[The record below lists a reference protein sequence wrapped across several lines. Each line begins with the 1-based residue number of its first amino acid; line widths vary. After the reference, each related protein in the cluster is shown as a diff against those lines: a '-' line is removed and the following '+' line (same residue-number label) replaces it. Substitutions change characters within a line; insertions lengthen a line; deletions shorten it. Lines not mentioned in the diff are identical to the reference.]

1 VELALLSLALVGYLA
16 GTALSV
22 VGMVRGSARA
32 TRGSNFAWGIAWIV
46 HVAALVYRGWMAGG
60 FPMSNSGEF
69 LLALG
74 WGVMALYFLVWLKWR
89 IGAAGLVLAPLA
101 AVMVAASIGVVPGA
115 TQPIAH
121 GTRGLFVFHTTA
133 AMLGLAALGLAFA
146 MSLIYLVQDRTLK
159 SKQSFA
165 MLDRLP
171 SLEASDRIGHQALL
185 LGFPLLTLGIV
196 TGMIWNLIT
205 HNAIWTGSPKE
216 IFPTLAWILFALL
229 LVARSVW
236 GYRGRR
242 AAYLTIAGFAL
253 GLLTILGIAR

>member
-1 VELALLSLALVGYLA
+1 MERVLLSLALVGYLS
-16 GTALSV
+16 GITLSI
-22 VGMVRGSARA
+22 VGIVRDSARA
-32 TRGSNFAWGIAWIV
+32 TRGSNFALLFAWIV
-46 HVAALVYRGWMAGG
+46 HLAALVYRGWVVGG

-74 WGVMALYFLVWLKWR
+74 WLVMALYFLVWFKWR

-115 TQPIAH
+115 TEPIAY

-133 AMLGLAALGLAFA
+133 ATLGLAALGVAFA
-146 MSLIYLVQDRTLK
+146 MSLIYLVQERTLK

-171 SLEASDRIGHQALL
+171 SLDTSDRIGHQALL
-185 LGFPLLTLGIV
+185 LGFPLLTLGIA
-196 TGMIWNLIT
+196 TGIIWNVIAN
-205 HNAIWTGSPKE
+205 NAIWTGSPKE
-216 IFPTLAWILFALL
+216 IFPTLAWILFAVL
-229 LVARSVW
+229 LVARIVW

-253 GLLTILGIAR
+253 GLMTILGIAR

>member
-1 VELALLSLALVGYLA
+1 MERVLLSLALVGYLA
-16 GTALSV
+16 GITLSIL
-22 VGMVRGSARA
+22 GIVRHSARA
-32 TRGSNFAWGIAWIV
+32 TRGSNYALIFAWIV
-46 HVAALVYRGWMAGG
+46 HLAAVVYHGWVAGR
-60 FPMSNSGEF
+60 FPMSNSAEF
-69 LLALG
+69 LLVLG
-74 WGVMALYFLVWLKWR
+74 WVVLALYFIVWFKWR
-89 IGAAGLVLAPLA
+89 IAAAGLVLAPLA

-115 TQPIAH
+115 SEPLAY

-133 AMLGLAALGLAFA
+133 ATLGLAALGVAFA
-146 MSLIYLVQDRTLK
+146 MSLIYLVQERTLK

-171 SLEASDRIGHQALL
+171 SLETSDQIGHRALL
-185 LGFPLLTLGIV
+185 LGFPLLTLGIA
-196 TGMIWNLIT
+196 TGMVWNLIA
-205 HNAIWTGSPKE
+205 NDAIWTGSPKE

-229 LVARSVW
+229 LVARTLW

>member
-1 VELALLSLALVGYLA
+1 MERVLLSLSLVGYLA
-16 GTALSV
+16 GITLSII
-22 VGMVRGSARA
+22 GIVRHSTRA
-32 TRGSNFAWGIAWIV
+32 TRGSNYALLFAWIV
-46 HVAALVYRGWMAGG
+46 HLAALVYRGWATGG

-74 WGVMALYFLVWLKWR
+74 WLVMALYFLVWFKWR

-115 TQPIAH
+115 TEPIAY

-133 AMLGLAALGLAFA
+133 ATLGLAALGVAFA
-146 MSLIYLVQDRTLK
+146 MSLIYLVQERTLK

-171 SLEASDRIGHQALL
+171 SLDTSDRIGHQALL
-185 LGFPLLTLGIV
+185 LGFPLLTLGIA
-196 TGMIWNLIT
+196 TGIIWNVIAN
-205 HNAIWTGSPKE
+205 NAIWTGSPKE
-216 IFPTLAWILFALL
+216 IFPTLAWILFAVL
-229 LVARSVW
+229 LVARIVW

-253 GLLTILGIAR
+253 GLMTILGIAR